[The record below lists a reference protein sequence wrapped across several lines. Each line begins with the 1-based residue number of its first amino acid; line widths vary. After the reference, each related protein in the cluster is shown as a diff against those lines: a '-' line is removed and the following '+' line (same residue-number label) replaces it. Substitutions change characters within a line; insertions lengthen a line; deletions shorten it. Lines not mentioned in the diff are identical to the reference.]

1 MGYQRINK
9 FGITRYF
16 GGRKT
21 FQKYG
26 TSRRV
31 LVANYKNRSA
41 KNIMRIASTVNA
53 QRAAGFKI

>member
-1 MGYQRINK
+1 MINK

-26 TSRRV
+26 TSKRR
-31 LVANYKNRSA
+31 LIQNFRKKR
-41 KNIMRIASTVNA
+41 K
-53 QRAAGFKI
+53 